1 MASDRGVSGKKKPTG
16 IAKWFM
22 QSPKWIFRAR
32 LGFVFGSRFLLLESI
47 GRRSGVVRQ
56 TPLEVAHHDPDRDEY
71 IVASGTGVKADWY
84 RNIQANPAV
93 AIWVGSRRYPTA
105 QRFLPTEEAV
115 AVMMGYERD
124 HPKTAARLESMMG
137 VSHDDTRESWMAM
150 MEQIP
155 MIGFTP
161 DRAASTQHTR

>member
-1 MASDRGVSGKKKPTG
+1 MPNDSTPGGKKKPTG
-16 IAKWFM
+16 IAKWFI

-32 LGFVFGSRFLLLESI
+32 LGFIFGSRFLLLESI
-47 GRRSGVVRQ
+47 GRKSGVVRQ
-56 TPLEVAHHDPDRDEY
+56 TALEVAHHDKDRDEY
-71 IVASGTGVKADWY
+71 IVTAGNGVTADWY

-93 AIWVGSRRYPTA
+93 AIWIGSKRYPTV

-115 AVMMGYERD
+115 EVMKGYERE
-124 HPKTAARLESMMG
+124 HPKTAAKLEEMMG
-137 VSHDDTRESWMAM
+137 VSHDDTQESWLAM

-161 DRAASTQHTR
+161 ERG

>member
-1 MASDRGVSGKKKPTG
+1 MTTDNTASGKKKPTG
-16 IAKWFM
+16 VAKWFM

-47 GRRSGVVRQ
+47 GRKSGIVRQ
-56 TPLEVAHHDPDRDEY
+56 TPLEVAHHDAARDEY
-71 IVASGTGVKADWY
+71 IVTSGNGVKADWY
-84 RNIQANPAV
+84 RNIQAKPAV
-93 AIWVGSRRYPTA
+93 AIWIGSTRYPTT

-115 AVMMGYERD
+115 EVMKDYERKR
-124 HPKTAARLESMMG
+124 PKTAARLESIMG
-137 VSHDDTRESWMAM
+137 VSHDDSRESWMAM

-161 DRAASTQHTR
+161 DRR